1 MKRLILRVLA
11 KVNMFDLDFFDEMVA
26 DAEAA
31 RQRRIED
38 EARIT
43 TDPHDMARWLQEPVG
58 RRPRPQQ
65 KGAHRG
71 DHHT

>member
-1 MKRLILRVLA
+1 MKRAILRLLTSLRL
-11 KVNMFDLDFFDEMVA
+11 FDLDFLDEMVE
-26 DAEAA
+26 DAHMAA
-31 RQRRIED
+31 VRRVED

-43 TDPHDMARWLQEPVG
+43 TDPQDMARWLQEPVG
-58 RRPRPQQ
+58 RRPRPQR